1 MESLTQFFWFCS
13 GANFSLLKRLPT
25 ESNKYIGIGATVFF
39 TGVLAALAAGYA
51 IFTVFQSVWPAIFF
65 GILWGFMI
73 FNLDRFIVSSMR
85 KKENAWAEWKLAIP
99 RLVLAVLLAL
109 VISKPLELK
118 MFERE
123 INRKIDEKKTELIAQ
138 SKISLAKGF
147 PEIQE
152 LEGKIDILKS
162 EVITADAFR
171 NQVQKEYDAERFGE
185 KTNGTSGIV
194 GLGTNAKKKE
204 QQLDA
209 AQLASEDL
217 RKRNQVRID
226 TLEEQLR
233 EFIALRQAEFEK
245 QQPGI
250 EGFDGLAARMDALSA
265 LTEESSA
272 MALANIFIMLLFI
285 AIETAPIFVK
295 LISPRGPYDE
305 LLELHED
312 KVKLFKGEK
321 WVKTKGESEAR
332 VSYFQDTHFYA
343 TDLNKEKTNKKNKAQ
358 TEAEIAEIQR
368 KFSVERD

>member
-1 MESLTQFFWFCS
+1 MNSISRFFWFCS
-13 GANFSLLKRLPT
+13 GANFAILKRTPT
-25 ESNKYIGIGATVFF
+25 ESNKYVGIGATVFF

-51 IFTVFQSVWPAIFF
+51 LFTVFQNLIPAIFF
-65 GILWGFMI
+65 GLLWGMMI

-99 RLVLAVLLAL
+99 RLILAVLLAL

-123 INRKIDEKKTELIAQ
+123 INRKLDEKKTEFIAQ
-138 SKISLAKGF
+138 SKANLAKGF

-152 LEGKIDILKS
+152 LEGKIDTLKA
-162 EVITADAFR
+162 EVSRAETFR
-171 NQVQKEYDAERFGE
+171 NQLQKEYDAERFGE
-185 KTNGTSGIV
+185 KTAGTSGIV

-209 AQLASEDL
+209 AQLALENL
-217 RKRNQVRID
+217 RKQNQVRID
-226 TLEEQLR
+226 TLEAQIR
-233 EFIALRQAEFEK
+233 EFMALRQVEFEK

-265 LTEESSA
+265 LTSESSA
-272 MALANIFIMLLFI
+272 MAMANIFIMLLFI

-295 LISPRGPYDE
+295 LISSRGPYDE
-305 LLELHED
+305 LLELHEE

-321 WVKTKGESEAR
+321 WMITKGESEAR
-332 VSYFQDTHFYA
+332 VGYFQDTHFYA
-343 TDLNKEKTNKKNKAQ
+343 TDLKKEKTNRKNRA
-358 TEAEIAEIQR
+358 EADRELAKWE
-368 KFSVERD
+368 